1 MLTKYSIIVMVLFY
15 ISKGIGIYKLQSE
28 DEVAYHAVGAVLMAP
43 IFGRIL
49 GWW

>member
-15 ISKGIGIYKLQSE
+15 ISKGIGLEKSQ
-28 DEVAYHAVGAVLMAP
+28 DVDGVTYHVVGAVLMAP